1 MALIAASQSAS
12 LATSS
17 FTNCAFPPAPVMLAA
32 TFCPSASTSATI
44 TLAPSRAKIT
54 ASLSPIPC
62 AAPVTMAT
70 LPLSRIAVSS
80 LKSG

>member
-1 MALIAASQSAS
+1 
-12 LATSS
+12 
-17 FTNCAFPPAPVMLAA
+17 MLAA
-32 TFCPSASTSATI
+32 TFCPSASTSATM

-70 LPLSRIAVSS
+70 LPWSRIDVSS